1 MIRIMIRK
9 SLPLSRMLN
18 HINQMTA
25 VTRII
30 RINSDYPEK
39 ANKHYYKLAAIVFY
53 FLAVMFFFA
62 SFIDTER

>member
-1 MIRIMIRK
+1 
-9 SLPLSRMLN
+9 MLN

-53 FLAVMFFFA
+53 FLAVMLFLV
-62 SFIDTER
+62 SFIDSER